1 MQMTVSLALLDNWS
15 ELEKIRKRWGL
26 LMANTD
32 DAEPFEILTS
42 DPDISSV
49 DFKKV
54 ATRIAQINT
63 LDAFMNRYKKN

>member
-1 MQMTVSLALLDNWS
+1 MALNIKPLFPFDHPDELFRGGMQD
-15 ELEKIRKRWGL
+15 
-26 LMANTD
+26 
-32 DAEPFEILTS
+32 FEILTS